1 MREVIAASEPIHFN
15 LREHVSEPNT
25 NFQFVDFIESGALS
39 FLTVMEEGSLVELAT
54 IGRDGMLGV
63 CVALGTPAI
72 AQLVYCQVEASGL
85 RVPITA
91 FQGLLTEHPELRDL
105 CRRFAMALFE
115 NVSINIG
122 CNRVHSIAQRCAR
135 WMLLSDD
142 RCDSSSFVLTQEFLA
157 SMLGISRTSVN
168 FAAGQLLR
176 AGIISY
182 TRGKISVLDR
192 SALEALSCPCYESM
206 NACFQRVM
214 GFAPVQRASK
224 TLDLA
229 V

>member
-1 MREVIAASEPIHFN
+1 MAVSEPVHFN

-25 NFQFVDFIESGALS
+25 NFEFVDFIESGALS

-85 RVPITA
+85 RVPIKA
-91 FQGLLTEHPELRDL
+91 FQRLLIEHKELADV
-105 CRRFAMALFE
+105 CSRFGMALFE

-142 RCDSSSFVLTQEFLA
+142 RCESNSFVLTQEFLA
-157 SMLGISRTSVN
+157 AMLGISRTSVN
-168 FAAGQLLR
+168 FAAGQLLK

-192 SALEALSCPCYESM
+192 RALEEVSCPCYESM
-206 NACFQRVM
+206 NVCYQRIM
-214 GFAPVQRASK
+214 GFPAVQTPDKAV
-224 TLDLA
+224 DLA